1 MSKIKKKP
9 IVFFVIALI
18 ALYIIIYIIPKVT
31 GALVSAYTVE
41 YGELKVADETK
52 GFLVR
57 NEKVYISATSGKENR
72 YIKGGTLVRSGTTV
86 MEVTGNS
93 ESEVG
98 AEYTDMLTRLGNDAI
113 STSDFSVAE
122 GGVVSYYADGYE
134 GKIRPD
140 NMEKG
145 TYEYYSKL
153 SQDNVVNLAR
163 NAVAKG
169 EPVFKIA
176 DRTKWYIVCFIDK
189 KHLDRYT
196 VGQEV
201 TVEFEDDF
209 VRAKV
214 YKADEQDGKGRVIL
228 VTDYYYEKFAKTR
241 VADISLVTDSGRGLI
256 IENSSITEEKGMPG
270 VYVKNKTNDYNF
282 VPIQVIVSDGEK
294 SLVKDTFFHDTKKD
308 KTYDTIEIYDVV
320 LKDPK

>member
-9 IVFFVIALI
+9 ILFFVIALI
-18 ALYIIIYIIPKVT
+18 ALYIIIYIVPKVT
-31 GALVSAYTVE
+31 GALVSSYTVE
-41 YGELKVADETK
+41 YGELKVSDETR
-52 GFLVR
+52 GYLVR
-57 NEKVYISATSGKENR
+57 DEQVYVSAASGKANR
-72 YIKGGTLVRSGTTV
+72 YIKGGTLVRAGTTV

-93 ESEVG
+93 ESEVS
-98 AEYTDMLTRLGNDAI
+98 AQYTDILARLGEDAI

-122 GGVVSYYADGYE
+122 GGVISYYADGYE

-145 TYEYYSKL
+145 TYDYFNKL

-163 NAVAKG
+163 NAIAKG
-169 EPVFKIA
+169 EPVFKVA

-189 KHLDRYT
+189 EHLNRYEE
-196 VGQEV
+196 GQEI
-201 TVEFEDDF
+201 TVEFEDDY

-241 VADISLVTDSGRGLI
+241 VADISLVTDSGKGLI
-256 IENSSITEEKGMPG
+256 IENSSITEEKGMQG

-282 VPIQVIVSDGEK
+282 VPIKVIVSDGEK
-294 SLVKDTFFHDTKKD
+294 SLVKDTYFYDEEKD
-308 KTYDTIEIYDVV
+308 KMYDTIEIYDVV
-320 LKDPK
+320 LKEPE

>member
-9 IVFFVIALI
+9 ILFFVIALI
-18 ALYIIIYIIPKVT
+18 ALYIIIYIVPKVT
-31 GALVSAYTVE
+31 GALVSSYTVE
-41 YGELKVADETK
+41 YGELKVSDETR
-52 GFLVR
+52 GYLVR
-57 NEKVYISATSGKENR
+57 DEQVYVSAASGKANR
-72 YIKGGTLVRSGTTV
+72 YIKGGTLVRAGTTV

-93 ESEVG
+93 ESEVS
-98 AEYTDMLTRLGNDAI
+98 AH
-113 STSDFSVAE
+113 
-122 GGVVSYYADGYE
+122 YYADGYE

-145 TYEYYSKL
+145 TYDYFNKL

-163 NAVAKG
+163 NAIAKG
-169 EPVFKIA
+169 EPVFKVA

-189 KHLDRYT
+189 DHLNRYEE
-196 VGQEV
+196 GQEI
-201 TVEFEDDF
+201 TVEFEDDY

-241 VADISLVTDSGRGLI
+241 VADISLVTDSGKGLI
-256 IENSSITEEKGMPG
+256 IENSSITEEKGMQG

-282 VPIQVIVSDGEK
+282 VPIKVIVSDGEK
-294 SLVKDTFFHDTKKD
+294 SLVKDTYFYDEEKD
-308 KTYDTIEIYDVV
+308 KMYDTIEIYDVV
-320 LKDPK
+320 LKEPE

>member
-9 IVFFVIALI
+9 ILIFVIALI

-31 GALVSAYTVE
+31 GALVSSYTVE

-52 GFLVR
+52 GYVVR
-57 NEKVYISATSGKENR
+57 DEQVYISAVSGKANR
-72 YIKGGTLVRSGTTV
+72 YIKGGTLVRVGTTV

-93 ESEVG
+93 ESEVS
-98 AEYTDMLTRLGNDAI
+98 AKYTDMLTRLGEDAI
-113 STSDFSVAE
+113 STSDFSVTK

-145 TYEYYSKL
+145 TYEYFNKL
-153 SQDNVVNLAR
+153 SQDNVVDLSR
-163 NAVAKG
+163 NAIAKG
-169 EPVFKIA
+169 EPVFKVA

-189 KHLDRYT
+189 KHLDRYQKE
-196 VGQEV
+196 QEV

-214 YKADEQDGKGRVIL
+214 YKADQQDGKGRVIL
-228 VTDYYYEKFAKTR
+228 VTDHYYEKFAKTR
-241 VADISLVTDSGRGLI
+241 VADVSLVTDSGRGLI
-256 IENSSITEEKGMPG
+256 IENSSLTEEKGMQG
-270 VYVKNKTNDYNF
+270 VYVKNKTNDYYF
-282 VPIQVIVSDGEK
+282 VPVKVIVSDGER
-294 SLVKDTFFHDTKKD
+294 SLVKDTYFYDTKKD